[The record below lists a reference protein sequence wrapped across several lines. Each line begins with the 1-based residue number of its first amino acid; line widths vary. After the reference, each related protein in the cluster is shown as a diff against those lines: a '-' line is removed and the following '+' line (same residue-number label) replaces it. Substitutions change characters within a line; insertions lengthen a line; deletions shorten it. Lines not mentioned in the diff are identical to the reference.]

1 MTTALSFL
9 ALVILG
15 GTAAA
20 QTADAI
26 AEIRTL
32 YNSAAYEE
40 ALTKLAGLEGAPV
53 ARVEPY
59 RAFCLLALGR
69 RDEAVASVAKAV
81 DADPLWTPAA
91 DDVSPRVQAFYA
103 EERRKLLPDIVRAVY
118 GDARA
123 AYVAKNYQT
132 AISGFT
138 RVHELLVSA
147 GQDASELRDLG
158 LLADDFLKLSSL
170 AAAQPPAP
178 LAARPQAP
186 VVGTPGS
193 STSVPASPA
202 PLSPGVQSRGP
213 VAINQKLPV
222 WLRTTWLGNLN
233 GLLHVEID
241 ETGAVT
247 NATIV
252 RPTQPQY
259 DVLVVEAARSWR
271 YEPALRAG
279 RPVASSKDI
288 TFVLKP

>member
-1 MTTALSFL
+1 MNTALSFL

-15 GTAAA
+15 GTTAA
-20 QTADAI
+20 QTTDAI

-40 ALTKLAGLEGAPV
+40 ALTKLAGLDGAPV

-69 RDEAVASVAKAV
+69 REEAVASVAKAV

-138 RVHELLVSA
+138 RVHELLASA
-147 GQDASELRDLG
+147 GQDASELSDLG
-158 LLADDFLKLSSL
+158 LLAEDFLKLSSL
-170 AAAQPPAP
+170 AAAAPPAP
-178 LAARPQAP
+178 LAARPQSP
-186 VVGTPGS
+186 VVG
-193 STSVPASPA
+193 VPKPAAPA
-202 PLSPGVQSRGP
+202 PLSTGVQSRGP

-222 WLRTTWLGNLN
+222 WMRTTWLGNLN
-233 GLLHVEID
+233 GLLHIEID

-259 DVLVVEAARSWR
+259 DLQVLEAARSWR